1 MTSYDL
7 LRAIGETDERYLAE
21 SERYSERPRIIRKW
35 AVSAASILLLTSL
48 VMIPVKNGTFGC
60 ASAGPPDDHEHVF
73 YVSLEKFIEQDG
85 RDSLLANLSYEE
97 EDITNFTMECVY
109 EMEGDSLSNYYCS
122 FDLADREGVTVKIA
136 FSGYDRRAPEGEIIT
151 LCGEEL
157 ILSPLNESRT
167 RLYYTTPEG
176 LYTITVKGEDHEE
189 IALQVAQD
197 LLTEEGKE

>member
-48 VMIPVKNGTFGC
+48 VMIPVKNGMLGC
-60 ASAGPPDDHEHVF
+60 GSTSPSDHDHIF

-97 EDITNFTMECVY
+97 GEITNFTMECVY

>member
-1 MTSYDL
+1 MTDYDL

-85 RDSLLANLSYEE
+85 HDSLLANLSYEE
-97 EDITNFTMECVY
+97 GEITNFTMECVY

-189 IALQVAQD
+189 IALQVAED
-197 LLTEEGKE
+197 LLTEE